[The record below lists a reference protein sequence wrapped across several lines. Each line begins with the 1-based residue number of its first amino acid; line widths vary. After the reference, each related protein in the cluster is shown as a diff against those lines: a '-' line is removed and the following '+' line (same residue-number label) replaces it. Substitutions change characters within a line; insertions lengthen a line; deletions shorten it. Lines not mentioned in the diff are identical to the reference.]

1 MGQEEAETA
10 SASSAQALHEAL
22 PLGKDG
28 ELSGWE
34 LEKRL
39 TGEERR

>member
-22 PLGKDG
+22 PPGKDG